1 MQRSIVRDG
10 VEELDAVSNE
20 EPSKAVLRAV
30 EAIQANIDTV
40 VESMMA
46 AYRVHI
52 PSYAAG
58 SPDLLVDVRAGA
70 QAVVL
75 VGMSVM
81 RREETPE
88 GLEAALAALGRRR
101 AAQGVPLPDVLLA
114 FQVGAHR
121 FWEHLIEL
129 APDAVEERLDVLTAG
144 TKTILQMLETAVA
157 AVSAGYQETA
167 EELVADEEHDFQALI
182 EVLAGVRQADEQL
195 AERARRRG
203 VELSALRWC
212 VAVDVGEQEVGA
224 LVRTLR
230 RALPEAI
237 VGRVGGAV
245 VSYLPGDEVPELE
258 GIQGA
263 GLAPALDPQAGARR
277 ARAAARVAAHLD
289 RPLVRYE
296 DVVPLAAV
304 LDGPDDERLAFVGTW
319 LGPVL
324 ADPRGEELLRSLSE
338 FYAVGLSLAAA
349 ARNLYVHRHTLEYR
363 LNRIEALLGADPK
376 SQPTR
381 LFLELALALRD

>member
-1 MQRSIVRDG
+1 MDG
-10 VEELDAVSNE
+10 VSNR
-20 EPSKAVLRAV
+20 EPSRAVLQAV
-30 EAIQANIDTV
+30 EAVEASIDTV

-46 AYRVHI
+46 AYMVTI
-52 PSYAAG
+52 PSYAKAA
-58 SPDLLVDVRAGA
+58 PDLLVDVRAGA

-75 VGMSVM
+75 VGMSRL
-81 RREETPE
+81 RREESPE
-88 GLEAALAALGRRR
+88 GLEGALAALGRRR
-101 AAQGVPLPDVLLA
+101 AGQGVPLPDVLLA

-121 FWEHLIEL
+121 FWQHIVEL
-129 APDAVEERLDVLTAG
+129 APEAPEERLEVLYDVTRTMLE
-144 TKTILQMLETAVA
+144 LLETAVA
-157 AVSAGYQETA
+157 SVSAGYQETA
-167 EELVADEEHDFQALI
+167 EEIVADEEHDFQALI
-182 EVLAGVRQADEQL
+182 EVLAGVREADEQL

-203 VELSALRWC
+203 VDLGALRWC

-224 LVRTLR
+224 LVRSLR
-230 RALPEAI
+230 RAMPEAI

-245 VSYLPGDEVPELE
+245 VSYLPGDEAPDLE

-263 GLAPALDPQAGARR
+263 GLAPAGDPEAGARR
-277 ARAAARVAAHLD
+277 ARAAARVAAHLR

-304 LDGPDDERLAFVGTW
+304 LDGPDEERQAFVDAW

-324 ADPRGEELLRSLSE
+324 ADSRGEELLRSLTE
-338 FYAVGLSLAAA
+338 FYASGLSLAAA
-349 ARNLYVHRHTLEYR
+349 ARNLFVHRHTLEYR

-376 SQPTR
+376 AQPTR

>member
-1 MQRSIVRDG
+1 
-10 VEELDAVSNE
+10 VSNE
-20 EPSKAVLRAV
+20 PQSKAVLRAV
-30 EAIQANIDTV
+30 EAVQANIDAI
-40 VESMMA
+40 VESMME
-46 AYRVHI
+46 AYRAHI
-52 PSYAAG
+52 PSYAAAG
-58 SPDLLVDVRAGA
+58 PDLLVDVRAGA

-75 VGMSVM
+75 VGMSRL

-88 GLEAALAALGRRR
+88 GLGAALAALGRRR

-114 FQVGAHR
+114 FQVGAHQ
-121 FWEHLIEL
+121 FWEHLVEL
-129 APDAVEERLDVLTAG
+129 APDAPEERLDVLSEG
-144 TKTILQMLETAVA
+144 TRTMLELLETAVA

-167 EELVADEEHDFQALI
+167 EERVADEEHDFQALI
-182 EVLAGVRQADEQL
+182 EVLAGVREADEQL
-195 AERARRRG
+195 GERARRRG

-224 LVRTLR
+224 LVRMLR

-245 VSYLPGDEVPELE
+245 VSYLPGEDAPSLD

-263 GLAPALDPQAGARR
+263 GLAAAIDPEAGARR
-277 ARAAARVAAHLD
+277 ARAAARVAAHL
-289 RPLVRYE
+289 RRALVRYE

-304 LDGPDDERLAFVGTW
+304 LDGPDEERQAFVNAW
-319 LGPVL
+319 LGPVM
-324 ADPRGEELLRSLSE
+324 ADPRGEELLRSLTE
-338 FYAVGLSLAAA
+338 FYAAGLSLAAA
-349 ARNLYVHRHTLEYR
+349 ARNLFVHRHTLEYR
-363 LNRIEALLGADPK
+363 LNRIESLLGADPK

>member
-1 MQRSIVRDG
+1 MKQV
-10 VEELDAVSNE
+10 DAVSNE
-20 EPSKAVLRAV
+20 GPSKAILRAV
-30 EAIQANIDTV
+30 EAVQANIDTV
-40 VESMMA
+40 VESMMS
-46 AYRVHI
+46 AYMASI
-52 PSYAAG
+52 PSYAAAA
-58 SPDLLVDVRAGA
+58 PDLLVDVRAGA

-75 VGMSVM
+75 VGMSRL

-88 GLEAALAALGRRR
+88 GLEGALAALGRRR
-101 AAQGVPLPDVLLA
+101 AGQGIPLPDVLLA

-121 FWEHLIEL
+121 FWQHIVEL
-129 APDAVEERLDVLTAG
+129 APESPEERLEVLYDVTRTMLE
-144 TKTILQMLETAVA
+144 LLETAVA
-157 AVSAGYQETA
+157 SVSAGYQETA
-167 EELVADEEHDFQALI
+167 EEIVADEEHDFQALI

-203 VELSALRWC
+203 VELSALQWC

-224 LVRTLR
+224 LVRSLR

-245 VSYLPGDEVPELE
+245 VSYLPGQEAPDLD

-263 GLAPALDPQAGARR
+263 GLASAADPEAGARR
-277 ARAAARVAAHLD
+277 ARAAARVAAHLR
-289 RPLVRYE
+289 RPVVRYD

-304 LDGPDDERLAFVGTW
+304 LDGPDEERHAFVDAW

-324 ADPRGEELLRSLSE
+324 ADSRGEELLRSLSE
-338 FYAVGLSLAAA
+338 FYASGLSLAAA
-349 ARNLYVHRHTLEYR
+349 ARNLFVHRHTLEYR

-376 SQPTR
+376 AQPTR

>member
-1 MQRSIVRDG
+1 
-10 VEELDAVSNE
+10 
-20 EPSKAVLRAV
+20 
-30 EAIQANIDTV
+30 
-40 VESMMA
+40 
-46 AYRVHI
+46 
-52 PSYAAG
+52 
-58 SPDLLVDVRAGA
+58 
-70 QAVVL
+70 
-75 VGMSVM
+75 
-81 RREETPE
+81 
-88 GLEAALAALGRRR
+88 
-101 AAQGVPLPDVLLA
+101 
-114 FQVGAHR
+114 
-121 FWEHLIEL
+121 
-129 APDAVEERLDVLTAG
+129 
-144 TKTILQMLETAVA
+144 VA

-167 EELVADEEHDFQALI
+167 EELVADEEHDLQALI

-245 VSYLPGDEVPELE
+245 VSYLPGEDAPELD

-263 GLAPALDPQAGARR
+263 GLASARDPEAGARR
-277 ARAAARVAAHLD
+277 ARAAARVAAHLG
-289 RPLVRYE
+289 RPLVRYD

-304 LDGPDDERLAFVGTW
+304 LDGPEEERMAFVQAW

-324 ADPRGEELLRSLSE
+324 ADPRGEELLRSLAE

-349 ARNLYVHRHTLEYR
+349 ARNLFVHRHTLEYR

>member
-1 MQRSIVRDG
+1 MEQ
-10 VEELDAVSNE
+10 LDALSNE
-20 EPSKAVLRAV
+20 EPSKAVLKAV
-30 EAIQANIDTV
+30 DAVQANLETV
-40 VESMMA
+40 VESMME
-46 AYRVHI
+46 AYKAHI
-52 PSYAAG
+52 PSYASG

-75 VGMSVM
+75 VGLS
-81 RREETPE
+81 RLRQEESPE
-88 GLEAALAALGRRR
+88 GLGAALAALGRRR
-101 AAQGVPLPDVLLA
+101 AAQGVPLPEVLLA

-121 FWEHLIEL
+121 FWDFLVEL
-129 APDAVEERLDVLTAG
+129 APESAEDRLAVLSAG
-144 TKTILQMLETAVA
+144 TKTMLELLETAVA

-167 EELVADEEHDFQALI
+167 EELVAGEEHDFQALI

-203 VELSALRWC
+203 VDLAALRWC

-245 VSYLPGDEVPELE
+245 VSYLPGDDPPELD
-258 GIQGA
+258 GLQGV
-263 GLAPALDPQAGARR
+263 GLAGAADPEAGARR
-277 ARAAARVAAHLD
+277 ARAAARVAAHVG
-289 RPLVRYE
+289 RPVVRYE
-296 DVVPLAAV
+296 HVVPLAAV
-304 LDGPDDERLAFVGTW
+304 LDGPDEERLAFVQTW
-319 LGPVL
+319 LGPVA
-324 ADPRGEELLRSLSE
+324 ADPRGEELLRSLTE
-338 FYAVGLSLAAA
+338 FYASGLSLAAA

-376 SQPTR
+376 NQPTR

>member
-1 MQRSIVRDG
+1 MST
-10 VEELDAVSNE
+10 E
-20 EPSKAVLRAV
+20 EPSKAVLKAV
-30 EAIQANIDTV
+30 EAVQENLDTV
-40 VESMMA
+40 VESMME
-46 AYRVHI
+46 AYEANI

-75 VGMSVM
+75 VGLS
-81 RREETPE
+81 RLRQEETPE
-88 GLEAALAALGRRR
+88 GLGAALAALGRRR
-101 AAQGVPLPDVLLA
+101 AGQGVPLPEVLLA

-121 FWEHLIEL
+121 FWDFLVAL
-129 APDAVEERLDVLTAG
+129 APESAEERLDVLTAG
-144 TKTILQMLETAVA
+144 TKTMLELLETAVS

-167 EELVADEEHDFQALI
+167 EELVAGEEHDFQALI
-182 EVLAGVRQADEQL
+182 EVLAGVREADEQL

-203 VELSALRWC
+203 VDLAALRWC

-230 RALPEAI
+230 RAMPEAI

-245 VSYLPGDEVPELE
+245 VSYLPGEDPPELD
-258 GIQGA
+258 GIQGV
-263 GLAPALDPQAGARR
+263 GLAPAVNPEAAARR
-277 ARAAARVAAHLD
+277 ARAAARVAAHVG

-304 LDGPDDERLAFVGTW
+304 LDGPDEERLAFVQTW
-319 LGPVL
+319 LGPV
-324 ADPRGEELLRSLSE
+324 ADDPRGEELLRSLTE
-338 FYAVGLSLAAA
+338 FYASGLSLAAA

-363 LNRIEALLGADPK
+363 LNRIESLLGADPK

>member
-1 MQRSIVRDG
+1 MEEMDG
-10 VEELDAVSNE
+10 VSKEG
-20 EPSKAVLRAV
+20 PSKAVLRAV
-30 EAIQANIDTV
+30 EAVQANIDTV
-40 VESMMA
+40 VESMME
-46 AYRVHI
+46 AYRAHI
-52 PSYAAG
+52 PSYAAATN
-58 SPDLLVDVRAGA
+58 DLLVDVRAGA

-75 VGMSVM
+75 VGMSRL

-101 AAQGVPLPDVLLA
+101 AGQGIPLPDVLLA

-121 FWEHLIEL
+121 FWQFIVEL
-129 APDAVEERLDVLTAG
+129 APESPEERLEVLYDVTRTMLE
-144 TKTILQMLETAVA
+144 LLETAVA
-157 AVSAGYQETA
+157 SVSAGYQETA
-167 EELVADEEHDFQALI
+167 EEIVADEEHDFQALI
-182 EVLAGVRQADEQL
+182 EVLAGVREADEQL

-203 VELSALRWC
+203 VELAALRWC

-224 LVRTLR
+224 LVRSLR

-245 VSYLPGDEVPELE
+245 VSYLPGEEAPDLD

-263 GLAPALDPQAGARR
+263 GLAPAVDPEAGARR
-277 ARAAARVAAHLD
+277 ARAAARVAAHLR

-304 LDGPDDERLAFVGTW
+304 LDGPDDERHAFVDAW
-319 LGPVL
+319 LGRVL
-324 ADPRGEELLRSLSE
+324 ADSRGEELLRSLSE
-338 FYAVGLSLAAA
+338 FYASGLSLAAA

-363 LNRIEALLGADPK
+363 LNRIEALLDADPK
-376 SQPTR
+376 AQPTR

>member
-1 MQRSIVRDG
+1 M
-10 VEELDAVSNE
+10 SNGR
-20 EPSKAVLRAV
+20 PSKAVLRAV
-30 EAIQANIDTV
+30 EAVQANIDVV
-40 VESMMA
+40 VESMMQ
-46 AYRVHI
+46 AYNVYI

-58 SPDLLVDVRAGA
+58 DADLLVDVRAGA

-75 VGMSVM
+75 VGLA
-81 RREETPE
+81 RLRGDETPE

-101 AAQGVPLPDVLLA
+101 AGQGVPLPDVLLA

-121 FWEHLIEL
+121 FWEHLVEL
-129 APDAVEERLDVLTAG
+129 APEAPDERLDVLYEG
-144 TKTILQMLETAVA
+144 TKTMLELLETAVA

-167 EELVADEEHDFQALI
+167 EELVADEEHDLQALI
-182 EVLAGVRQADEQL
+182 EVLAGVREADEQL
-195 AERARRRG
+195 AERARRRE
-203 VELSALRWC
+203 VDLAALRWC

-224 LVRTLR
+224 LVRSLR

-245 VSYLPGDEVPELE
+245 VAYLPGDDAPELD

-263 GLAPALDPQAGARR
+263 GLATALDPEAGARR
-277 ARAAARVAAHLD
+277 ARAAARVAAHLR
-289 RPLVRYE
+289 RPVVRYE

-304 LDGPDDERLAFVGTW
+304 LGGPDDERRAFVDAW
-319 LGPVL
+319 LGAVE
-324 ADPRGEELLRSLSE
+324 ADSRGEELLKSLTE
-338 FYAVGLSLAAA
+338 FYATGLSLAAA

-376 SQPTR
+376 AQPTR

>member
-1 MQRSIVRDG
+1 M
-10 VEELDAVSNE
+10 EEVDRVSNE
-20 EPSKAVLRAV
+20 GPSKAVLRAV
-30 EAIQANIDTV
+30 EAVQASIDTV
-40 VESMMA
+40 VESMME
-46 AYRVHI
+46 AYRALI
-52 PSYAAG
+52 PSYAAA
-58 SPDLLVDVRAGA
+58 SSDLLVDVRAGA

-75 VGMSVM
+75 VGMSRL
-81 RREETPE
+81 RREESPE

-101 AAQGVPLPDVLLA
+101 AGQGIPLPDVLLA

-121 FWEHLIEL
+121 FWQFIVEL
-129 APDAVEERLDVLTAG
+129 APESPEERLEVLYDVTRTMLE
-144 TKTILQMLETAVA
+144 LLETAVA
-157 AVSAGYQETA
+157 SVSAGYQETA
-167 EELVADEEHDFQALI
+167 EEIVADEEHDFQALI
-182 EVLAGVRQADEQL
+182 EVLAGVREADEQL

-203 VELSALRWC
+203 VDLPALRWC

-224 LVRTLR
+224 LVRSLR

-245 VSYLPGDEVPELE
+245 VGYLPGEEPPVLDSV
-258 GIQGA
+258 QGA
-263 GLAPALDPQAGARR
+263 GLAPAADAEAGARR
-277 ARAAARVAAHLD
+277 ARAAARVAAHLR

-304 LDGPDDERLAFVGTW
+304 LDGPDDERLAFVDAW

-324 ADPRGEELLRSLSE
+324 ADGRGEELLRSLSE
-338 FYAVGLSLAAA
+338 FYASGLSLAAA

-376 SQPTR
+376 AQPSR

>member
-1 MQRSIVRDG
+1 MEQVDG
-10 VEELDAVSNE
+10 VSNE
-20 EPSKAVLRAV
+20 GPSKAVLRAV
-30 EAIQANIDTV
+30 EAVQASMDTV
-40 VESMMA
+40 VESMME
-46 AYRVHI
+46 AYLATI
-52 PSYAAG
+52 PSYAKA
-58 SPDLLVDVRAGA
+58 PPELLGDVRAGA

-75 VGMSVM
+75 VGMSRL

-88 GLEAALAALGRRR
+88 GLEGALAALGRRR
-101 AAQGVPLPDVLLA
+101 AAQGIPLPDVLLA

-121 FWEHLIEL
+121 FWQHIVDL
-129 APDAVEERLDVLTAG
+129 APESPEERLEVLYDVTRTMLE
-144 TKTILQMLETAVA
+144 LLETAVA
-157 AVSAGYQETA
+157 SVSAGYQETA
-167 EELVADEEHDFQALI
+167 EEIVADEEHDFQALI
-182 EVLAGVRQADEQL
+182 EVLAGVREADEQL

-224 LVRTLR
+224 LVRSLR

-245 VSYLPGDEVPELE
+245 VSYLPGEDAPDLG

-263 GLAPALDPQAGARR
+263 GLAAAADPEAGARR
-277 ARAAARVAAHLD
+277 ARAAARVAAHLR
-289 RPLVRYE
+289 RPMVRYD

-304 LDGPDDERLAFVGTW
+304 LDGPDEERQAFVDAW

-324 ADPRGEELLRSLSE
+324 ADGRGEELLRSLAE
-338 FYAVGLSLAAA
+338 FYSSGMSLAAA
-349 ARNLYVHRHTLEYR
+349 ARNLFVHRHTLEYR

-376 SQPTR
+376 AQPSR

>member
-1 MQRSIVRDG
+1 
-10 VEELDAVSNE
+10 LDTVANE
-20 EPSKAVLRAV
+20 EPSKAVLRAA
-30 EAIQANIDTV
+30 EAVQANIDTV
-40 VESMMA
+40 VDSMMA
-46 AYRVHI
+46 AYKAHI

-75 VGMSVM
+75 VGLSRL

-101 AAQGVPLPDVLLA
+101 AGQGVPLPEVLLA

-121 FWEHLIEL
+121 FWEHLVDL
-129 APDAVEERLDVLTAG
+129 APESPEERLEVLSAG
-144 TKTILQMLETAVA
+144 TKTMLELLETAVA

-167 EELVADEEHDFQALI
+167 EELVADEEHDLQALI

-245 VSYLPGDEVPELE
+245 VSYLPGEDAPELD

-263 GLAPALDPQAGARR
+263 GLASARDPEAGARR
-277 ARAAARVAAHLD
+277 ARAAARVAAHLG
-289 RPLVRYE
+289 RPLVRYD

-304 LDGPDDERLAFVGTW
+304 LDGPEEERMAFVQAW

-324 ADPRGEELLRSLSE
+324 ADPRGEELLRSLAE

-349 ARNLYVHRHTLEYR
+349 ARNLFVHRHTLEYR

>member
-1 MQRSIVRDG
+1 
-10 VEELDAVSNE
+10 LDLVSNE
-20 EPSKAVLRAV
+20 GPSKAVLLAV
-30 EAIQANIDTV
+30 EAVQANIDTV
-40 VESMMA
+40 VDSMMA
-46 AYRVHI
+46 AYKAHI
-52 PSYAAG
+52 PSYAAASG
-58 SPDLLVDVRAGA
+58 DLLVDVRAGA

-75 VGMSVM
+75 VGMS
-81 RREETPE
+81 RLRQEETPE
-88 GLEAALAALGRRR
+88 GLGAALAALGRRR
-101 AAQGVPLPDVLLA
+101 AGQGVPLPEVLLA

-121 FWEHLIEL
+121 FWDHLVDL
-129 APDAVEERLDVLTAG
+129 APESPEERLEVLSAG
-144 TKTILQMLETAVA
+144 TKTMLELLETAVS

-167 EELVADEEHDFQALI
+167 QELVADEEHDFQAVI
-182 EVLAGVRQADEQL
+182 EMLAGVRQADDQL

-203 VELSALRWC
+203 VELSDLRWC

-224 LVRTLR
+224 LVRSLR

-245 VSYLPGDEVPELE
+245 VCYLPGEEAPELD

-263 GLAPALDPQAGARR
+263 GLAPALQPEAGARR
-277 ARAAARVAAHLD
+277 ARAAARVAAHLG

-304 LDGPDDERLAFVGTW
+304 LDGPDDERLAFVDTW
-319 LGPVL
+319 LGPVA
-324 ADPRGEELLRSLSE
+324 ADPRGEELLRSLTE

-349 ARNLYVHRHTLEYR
+349 ARNLFVHRHTLEYR

>member
-1 MQRSIVRDG
+1 MDR
-10 VEELDAVSNE
+10 VSKE
-20 EPSKAVLRAV
+20 QPSKAVLRAV
-30 EAIQANIDTV
+30 EAVQANIDTV
-40 VESMMA
+40 VESMMD
-46 AYRVHI
+46 AYRATI
-52 PSYAAG
+52 PSYAAAT
-58 SPDLLVDVRAGA
+58 PDLLVDVRAGA

-75 VGMSVM
+75 VGMSRL

-101 AAQGVPLPDVLLA
+101 AGQGIPLPDVLLA

-121 FWEHLIEL
+121 FWQKIVEL
-129 APDAVEERLDVLTAG
+129 APDSPEERLDVLYDVTR
-144 TKTILQMLETAVA
+144 TMLELLETAVA
-157 AVSAGYQETA
+157 SVSAGYQETA
-167 EELVADEEHDFQALI
+167 EEIVADEEHDFQALI
-182 EVLAGVRQADEQL
+182 EVLAGVREADEQL

-203 VELSALRWC
+203 VELATLRWC

-224 LVRTLR
+224 LVRSLR
-230 RALPEAI
+230 RALPNAI

-245 VSYLPGDEVPELE
+245 VGYMSGDEAPELD

-263 GLAPALDPQAGARR
+263 GLAPAGDPEAGARR
-277 ARAAARVAAHLD
+277 ARAAARVAAHLR
-289 RPLVRYE
+289 RPVVRYE

-304 LDGPDDERLAFVGTW
+304 LDGPDDERQAFVNAW

-324 ADPRGEELLRSLSE
+324 ADSRGEELLRSLTE
-338 FYAVGLSLAAA
+338 FYSSGLSLAAA
-349 ARNLYVHRHTLEYR
+349 ARNLFVHRHTLEYR

-376 SQPTR
+376 AQPTR